1 MTIPKRIGVFGGS
14 FDPPHGGHLA
24 LAQAAVQQLELDA
37 LHIIPTGHAW
47 HKERPLSDAKHRLE
61 MCRLAFADTNR
72 VVVNDCEIQ
81 RAGTSYTV
89 DTLEYLHRQFEGGQF
104 FLLLGQ
110 DQFMH
115 FSEWHRAKEIPK
127 LAIITFA
134 LRPHS
139 VGAVSAVGSENSAHF
154 PMQRLE
160 MPPMPQSSTQIRYC
174 VQHNISIDSLV
185 CEPVARY
192 IALHQLY
199 RMAR

>member
-1 MTIPKRIGVFGGS
+1 MTIPQRIGVFGGA
-14 FDPPHGGHLA
+14 FDPPHAGHVA
-24 LAQAAVQQLELDA
+24 LAQVAVQQLHLDA

-61 MCRLAFADTNR
+61 MCRLAFSDTKR

-81 RAGTSYTV
+81 RAGPSYTV
-89 DTLEYLHRQFEGGQF
+89 DTLEYLHRQWVGTQF

-115 FSEWHRAKEIPK
+115 LSEWHRAKEIAK
-127 LAIITFA
+127 LAIITLA
-134 LRPHS
+134 SRPLP
-139 VGAVSAVGSENSAHF
+139 VDAVSAVGSENKALF
-154 PMQRLE
+154 PMRRLE
-160 MPPMPQSSTQIRYC
+160 MPPMPQSSTQIRSC
-174 VQHNISIDSLV
+174 VEHNISIDSLV